1 MTSEPPA
8 TPESTP
14 PTPAPAASP
23 LTGMSGEMMVM
34 ISGAV
39 VLGVFVIFG
48 LILDEWYPPYESII
62 PASFA
67 VLLPRLTGTPVG
79 SGISTA
85 TLLKISGYVIAVAG
99 LWDFVDTI
107 RFGWGDA
114 VDVIAW
120 LLLAAAAVFAFLGAR
135 AIEA

>member
-1 MTSEPPA
+1 
-8 TPESTP
+8 
-14 PTPAPAASP
+14 
-23 LTGMSGEMMVM
+23 MVM
-34 ISGAV
+34 ISGVV
-39 VLGVFVIFG
+39 VLVVFVVFG

-62 PASFA
+62 PAAFA

-85 TLLKISGYVIAVAG
+85 TLLKINGYVIAVAG
-99 LWDFVDTI
+99 LFDFVDTI
-107 RFGWGDA
+107 RFGWGGA

-120 LLLAAAAVFAFLGAR
+120 LLLAAAAVIAFLGAR